1 MHIFSNTHSM
11 FKFGDINFLL
21 KKMKAYDQEKL
32 SFTKKSPRNLK
43 KKEKS
48 PRRGSKKCPA
58 GENFGFLTCSK
69 SEIFNGGRF
78 KWGRVCRKSEI
89 SDFQLPKK

>member
-1 MHIFSNTHSM
+1 MTMRS
-11 FKFGDINFLL
+11 FLL
-21 KKMKAYDQEKL
+21 
-32 SFTKKSPRNLK
+32 LK
-43 KKEKS
+43 NRAAQFEKKEKS

-78 KWGRVCRKSEI
+78 KWGRVCRKYDI